1 MGTGNLAVPG
11 SAGGN
16 GRRRVVV
23 TGMGVL
29 SPIGNDVPSMWQAA
43 IEGRSGIRR
52 LSLVDPTNYPAQVG
66 GEVQDFDPT
75 VYMDRRDA
83 RRMARF
89 SQFAV
94 AAARQAVEQAGLD
107 LSHID
112 RARAGIVIG
121 SGGGG
126 LPNTDEAMRT
136 IIERGGGKVD
146 PLFMAKMLPN
156 MAAANVTIQL
166 GLLGYTN
173 TVSTACAAGT
183 QAIGDAVEVIR
194 SGRAEVMLAGGA
206 EAGISELGLA
216 GFVAMRAL
224 ATSHNGEPER
234 ASRPFDRDRDGF
246 APAEGAGLLVLED
259 LDHARA
265 RGATPL
271 AEVLGYGVSADAAYL
286 VAPAEGGDGAARA
299 MRAALDDAGAGM
311 EEIDYISA
319 HATSTDVGDIAE
331 TQAIKAVFGERAY
344 DVPISAMK
352 SQIGHLLGGSG
363 GVETVAAVQTLLT
376 GQIAPTINLDHPDPQ
391 CDLDYVPNTSRG
403 CEVRTLL
410 KNSFGFGGQNAVLVL
425 RRWEG

>member
-1 MGTGNLAVPG
+1 MAT
-11 SAGGN
+11 GN

-23 TGMGVL
+23 TGTGVL
-29 SPIGNDVPSMWQAA
+29 SPIGNDVPSMWRAA

-94 AAARQAVEQAGLD
+94 AAARQAVGQAGLD
-107 LSHID
+107 LALED
-112 RARAGIVIG
+112 RARTGIIIG
-121 SGGGG
+121 TGGGG
-126 LPNTDEAMRT
+126 LPNTDETMRT
-136 IIERGGGKVD
+136 VLTRGGSKVD

-166 GLLGYTN
+166 GLLGYSN
-173 TVSTACAAGT
+173 TVTTACAAGT
-183 QAIGDAVEVIR
+183 QAIGDAFEVIR
-194 SGRAEVMLAGGA
+194 SGRAEVMLAGGT
-206 EAGISELGLA
+206 EAGISEIGLA

-224 ATSHNGEPER
+224 ATSHNDQPER

-246 APAEGAGLLVLED
+246 APAEGAGVLVLEE

-265 RGATPL
+265 RGAMPL
-271 AEVLGYGVSADAAYL
+271 AEILGYGVTADAAYL
-286 VAPAEGGDGAARA
+286 VAPSEGGDGAARA
-299 MRAALDDAGAGM
+299 MRTALDDANVTI

-331 TQAIKAVFGERAY
+331 TQAVKAVFGERAY
-344 DVPISAMK
+344 HVPLSAMK
-352 SQIGHLLGGSG
+352 SQIGHLLGGAG
-363 GVETVAAVQTLLT
+363 GVETVAAVQTLLF
-376 GQIAPTINLDHPDPQ
+376 GQLAPTINLDHPDPQ
-391 CDLDYVPNTSRG
+391 CDLDYVANTTRTH
-403 CEVRTLL
+403 EVRTLL